1 LSKKAPA
8 RRASVFADN
17 REKCLKTCAEHRIWG
32 IFSNSEAIRSN
43 QESGRGKAGA
53 VGQKKKRTGEVR
65 FFFQM
70 LPAALAVGYPASV
83 VSHDLR
89 TVNQPQAPT

>member
-1 LSKKAPA
+1 VLNTAFW
-8 RRASVFADN
+8 VFLAIL
-17 REKCLKTCAEHRIWG
+17 RQSR
-32 IFSNSEAIRSN
+32 AIRSN
-43 QESGRGKAGA
+43 QEPGREKAGA
-53 VGQKKKRTGEVR
+53 GGQKKKRTGEVR
-65 FFFQM
+65 FFFQL